1 VRAAHVESEAVNEA
15 RALARDAQLC
25 ARGGDPALPLSL
37 CDRALARLSD
47 FQPNETLADI
57 LRLKGNILRDCGD
70 HARAL
75 DYYAQSLAI
84 ADAIFY
90 TVGRAHALN
99 CFGTMEQFRGDL
111 TRAARWYRSAQRLA
125 KGLGDNRLV
134 AMIEQNLGIVAAIGG
149 QLPEALAHF
158 RVALEA
164 FEQSGG
170 EQESLW
176 VLNNMGNLYT
186 RQGEYELAASSLQG
200 ALELAKT
207 LGDVASEGVVEENRS
222 RLLLA
227 LGDLD
232 QAELAANRAL
242 EIAARRRD
250 ATRQAAAVC
259 CIAMT
264 KRARERL
271 SPEVPALLDRALDL
285 AVTGEDAEM
294 KSEILREIA
303 NSCEDR
309 GDRNNAS
316 SYRQAAT
323 KYASGSVSPTRNKEF
338 DPGSESQEAR
348 P

>member
-1 VRAAHVESEAVNEA
+1 VRAAHVEAEVVNEA
-15 RALARDAQLC
+15 RALARDAQSC
-25 ARGGDPALPLSL
+25 ARGGDPAVPINL
-37 CDRALARLSD
+37 CDRAIALLVD

-75 DYYAQSLAI
+75 DFYAQSLAI
-84 ADAIFY
+84 ADAISY

-111 TRAARWYRSAQRLA
+111 PRANRWYRSAQRLA

-149 QLPEALAHF
+149 QVPEALAHF

-164 FEQSGG
+164 FEQSGA
-170 EQESLW
+170 EQEALW
-176 VLNNMGNLYT
+176 VMNNMGNLYT
-186 RQGEYELAASSLQG
+186 RQGAYDLAASSLHG
-200 ALELAKT
+200 ALELAQT

-227 LGDLD
+227 LGDMD
-232 QAELAANRAL
+232 KAERAANHAL
-242 EIAARRRD
+242 EIAAKRRD

-259 CIAMT
+259 CLALI
-264 KRARERL
+264 KRKRERL

-294 KSEILREIA
+294 KGEILREMA
-303 NSCEDR
+303 NVCEDR
-309 GDRNNAS
+309 GDQTNAS
-316 SYRQAAT
+316 SYRHAAT
-323 KYASGSVSPTRNKEF
+323 KFVSGAEP
-338 DPGSESQEAR
+338 P
-348 P
+348 PP